1 MGNNTNLVDYSY
13 VGNVADAHLLAA
25 DCLAGPVSASNTVA
39 GQVFFITDGK
49 PRPYWDF
56 PRLVFGL
63 LGDDGKNI
71 TTLPYLL
78 CVFMAF
84 LSEVAARIF
93 GGPPGFPMFIVKL
106 ATLEQY
112 FNIDKV
118 SITWDHFTEII
129 THSMIIGA
137 GLTRVRTS
145 CIFRGRRTPNGRSR
159 FFNPRN
165 QSIFADLIMCFSGGR
180 NRENKNTSKCSNQR
194 NFFATE
200 VPPYIVMSARIFLCY
215 KFIVHRR

>member
-1 MGNNTNLVDYSY
+1 MWRLAETYQKNQHKYQMGDNTNLVDYSY

-25 DCLAGPVSASNTVA
+25 DCLVGPVSSSNTVA

-63 LGDDGKNI
+63 LGDDGKGI

-84 LSEVAARIF
+84 LSEVAAKIF

-118 SITWDHFTEII
+118 STLWNHFSEII
-129 THSMIIGA
+129 TEEHDNRHGPYWDTNLVYLSKKA
-137 GLTRVRTS
+137 HVEWS
-145 CIFRGRRTPNGRSR
+145 RSVLL
-159 FFNPRN
+159 
-165 QSIFADLIMCFSGGR
+165 S
-180 NRENKNTSKCSNQR
+180 SKSVD
-194 NFFATE
+194 F
-200 VPPYIVMSARIFLCY
+200 Y
-215 KFIVHRR
+215 

>member
-1 MGNNTNLVDYSY
+1 MGDNTNLVDYSY

-25 DCLAGPVSASNTVA
+25 DCLAGSSSLSNTVA

-56 PRLVFGL
+56 PRMAFGL
-63 LGDDGKNI
+63 LGDDGKGI
-71 TTLPYLL
+71 TTLPYFL

-84 LSEVAARIF
+84 LSEVAARVF

-118 SITWDHFTEII
+118 SISCHNIFGNII
-129 THSMIIGA
+129 EGCNTRHGTCLGTNLVYPLRKVYA
-137 GLTRVRTS
+137 GWSKSVS
-145 CIFRGRRTPNGRSR
+145 H
-159 FFNPRN
+159 PRN
-165 QSIFADLIMCFSGGR
+165 KLILADSRILVVEETGR
-180 NRENKNTSKCSNQR
+180 TRTHR
-194 NFFATE
+194 NA
-200 VPPYIVMSARIFLCY
+200 
-215 KFIVHRR
+215 